1 MKKFLLAMGVIFS
14 ALIGMLIGGMSYV
27 GVKAAN
33 SAESN
38 KELAVSLV
46 TTLSKTWRAEG
57 RRDVFTPAALKQVE
71 SPNGR
76 QAIQVMSRLGKLMD
90 VEGLK
95 QTGFKM
101 TYGAPATATVRFT
114 GKFEFGTSDVELTLQ
129 VDGEDAL
136 IIELD
141 LENIRLDR
149 PQSIRRT
156 A

>member
-1 MKKFLLAMGVIFS
+1 MKKFLLVMGVIFS
-14 ALIGMLIGGMSYV
+14 ALIGMLMGGMSYV

-38 KELAVSLV
+38 KEMAVSLV
-46 TTLSKTWRAEG
+46 TTLSETWRAEG

-76 QAIQVMSRLGKLMD
+76 QAIQVMSRLGKLVD
-90 VEGLK
+90 VKGVE
-95 QTGFKM
+95 QTGYEM
-101 TYGAPATATVRFT
+101 TYGGPTTATVRFT

-129 VDGEDAL
+129 VDGENAR

-141 LENIRLDR
+141 LKKIRLDR